1 MKTDFTIR
9 QAQQSDA
16 VELKELFQ
24 NTVLVINRRDYSQA
38 EVEDWASC
46 GNNLSNI
53 KERIE
58 THCFVVAVNQQS
70 QIVGFSSITSQGYLH
85 SMFVHKD
92 FQGEGIATMLLE
104 EIERYAITAGITRI
118 TSEVSLTARPF
129 FEKKGYI
136 VKEEQKRK
144 ANQLSLTNFW
154 MAREMA
160 KIKPYNG
167 RIPACGVFCGG
178 CPIYTREKRACRG
191 AELNLSRCEKCK
203 TFHLC
208 CFGKKITHCFQC
220 SNFPCTRFKGFAK
233 RWQKHG
239 QDFIENQKL
248 IEVIGEMFD
257 SVYADQLQMQI
268 TVNSSSYAV
277 KFYESLGF
285 SKTSEEQETD
295 GLKYTPMHYCPLR
308 MDGLITG

>member
-1 MKTDFTIR
+1 MAVIFSGIQPSGELTLGNYLGALRNFLDYQDTDECYYCIVNQHAITVP
-9 QAQQSDA
+9 QDP
-16 VELKELFQ
+16 KELFQ
-24 NTVLVINRRDYSQA
+24 NTVLAVNSKDYSQA

-46 GNNLSNI
+46 GDDLSNI
-53 KERIE
+53 EEMIK
-58 THCFVVAVNQQS
+58 THYFIVAVNQQS

-92 FQGEGIATMLLE
+92 FQGKGIATMLLE
-104 EIERYAITAGITRI
+104 EIERYAITAGIMRI

-191 AELNLSRCEKCK
+191 AELNHSRCEKCK

-248 IEVIGEMFD
+248 LSEIGEVAFLEYYNKK
-257 SVYADQLQMQI
+257 V
-268 TVNSSSYAV
+268 
-277 KFYESLGF
+277 
-285 SKTSEEQETD
+285 TD
-295 GLKYTPMHYCPLR
+295 
-308 MDGLITG
+308 